1 MNWIIT
7 ILVSALCGILA
18 AFIYGKITSRQKIK
32 TDCRKRGA
40 CACKNGIGE
49 CSTAGWVS
57 VRCRYYRSKAEEG
70 EK

>member
-1 MNWIIT
+1 MSWAIT
-7 ILVSALCGILA
+7 ILVSGLFGFLA
-18 AFIYGKITSRQKIK
+18 AVVYGKITSRQKIK

-57 VRCRYYRSKAEEG
+57 ARCRYYSPKAEEG
-70 EK
+70 ET